1 MKFDLNPSSHTK
13 PSTMSITQA
22 SPCFSGACGLCLNCC
37 GSVSLLDTH
46 PPQSNYA
53 RDLYK
58 FSKGSLDKDYDA
70 YWRKMHNL
78 KSNGFFTNPG
88 QDSLLAKEYGIGR
101 YYNGEEYAK
110 TSWKLLSKNDEKRC
124 QMPQC
129 QMFHEHTHEYQRDMF
144 KNLPLYQSENAT
156 LCAVCIRE
164 NGVKKVTR
172 LPDTED

>member
-1 MKFDLNPSSHTK
+1 
-13 PSTMSITQA
+13 
-22 SPCFSGACGLCLNCC
+22 
-37 GSVSLLDTH
+37 VSLLDTQ

-70 YWRKMHNL
+70 YWRKMHAI
-78 KSNGFFTNPG
+78 KSNGFFTNPE
-88 QDSLLAKEYGIGR
+88 QASLLAKEYGIGR

-129 QMFHEHTHEYQRDMF
+129 QMFHEHTHEYQRDAMF
-144 KNLPLYQSENAT
+144 KNLPLYQSDNAT
-156 LCAVCIRE
+156 LCAVCVRE
-164 NGVKKVTR
+164 NGVKKAPR
-172 LPDTED
+172 LDYEDITP